1 MRKMNQKEIKNLINR
16 HRWATLCTVDP
27 EGKPYAIEFT
37 CFLMDDH
44 VCGLINPRGTSAKN
58 VKNNPNVCLK
68 MCRTDGLCRQ
78 FQAVSCFGIGEFVD
92 DRQTIARA
100 WDLLESRLNLPEGT
114 YKGQKEKFMDKR
126 KKSPLFR
133 MKPQKMTGVTSVSC
147 PLK

>member
-1 MRKMNQKEIKNLINR
+1 MIQFVVSEMQAMGKMNQKEIKNFING

-68 MCRTDGLCRQ
+68 MCR
-78 FQAVSCFGIGEFVD
+78 
-92 DRQTIARA
+92 
-100 WDLLESRLNLPEGT
+100 
-114 YKGQKEKFMDKR
+114 
-126 KKSPLFR
+126 
-133 MKPQKMTGVTSVSC
+133 MKPQKMTGVTSASC